1 MSVKIGLITAGC
13 LVGAGLLTTGI
24 TFAVFGFDPSKL
36 STTKYVTNTYNVDGK
51 FSNINIEG
59 DTEDIIFEKA
69 SDGVCK
75 VVCKEEDDRPHIVT
89 VEGDTL
95 SITREK
101 KLIWSFGINF
111 ESPKMTV
118 YLPEDAYGDIKVD
131 SDTGD
136 LDIPAGF
143 SFDKMAV
150 RTDTGDVKSYAKV
163 AENINISTDT
173 GDMELKD
180 ITAATLTLD
189 SDTGRIN
196 ITNADIDG
204 DIKIKED
211 TGDVFLNKVI
221 CLEFE
226 SKGDT
231 SDLTLKDVLATG
243 GFNITR
249 STGDVRFDACD
260 AASVYVKTSTGDVEG
275 TFLTDKVY
283 ITDTHTGRVD
293 VPKTSEGGRCEIT
306 TDTGDIKIKVG

>member
-1 MSVKIGLITAGC
+1 MSVKTGLITAGS
-13 LVGAGLLTTGI
+13 LVGAGLLITGI

-36 STTKYVTNTYNVDGK
+36 STTRYVTNTYNVDGS

-69 SDGVCK
+69 TDGVCK
-75 VVCKEEDDRPHIVT
+75 VVCKEEEDRPHIVN
-89 VEGDTL
+89 VDGDTL

-101 KLIWSFGINF
+101 KYYLSVGINF
-111 ESPKMTV
+111 ESPKTTV
-118 YLPEDAYGDIKVD
+118 YLPEDTYGDIKVD

-136 LDIPAGF
+136 LVIPADF
-143 SFDKMAV
+143 SFDKMSV

-180 ITAATLTLD
+180 ITAVALTLE
-189 SDTGRIN
+189 SDTGKIN
-196 ITNADIDG
+196 IANTDISG
-204 DIKIKED
+204 DISIKED
-211 TGDVFLNKVI
+211 TGDVFMDKVTCI
-221 CLEFE
+221 NFE

-231 SDLTLKDVLATG
+231 SDLTLKDVIAKGDINL
-243 GFNITR
+243 TR
-249 STGDVRFDACD
+249 STGDVRFDGCD

-275 TFLTDKVY
+275 SFLTDKVY

-293 VPKTSEGGRCEIT
+293 VPKTNEGGRCEIA